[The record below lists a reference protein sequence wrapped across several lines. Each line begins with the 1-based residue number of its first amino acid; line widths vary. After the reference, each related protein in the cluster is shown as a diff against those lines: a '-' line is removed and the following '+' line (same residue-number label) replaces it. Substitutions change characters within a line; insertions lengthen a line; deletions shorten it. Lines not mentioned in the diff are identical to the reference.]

1 MVWKFVLL
9 VAALMTS
16 SMAQAVCYRDGKP
29 YQTGAEVGG
38 FICQADGTWRR
49 KAARSGPEGS
59 AALHFGHGAMPRQL
73 AVLEAR
79 RHRTSLSFQS

>member
-1 MVWKFVLL
+1 MAWKFVFL

-16 SMAQAVCYRDGKP
+16 SMAQAVCYRDGRP

-49 KAARSGPEGS
+49 KAGRSGFEVS
-59 AALHFGHGAMPRQL
+59 AALQSGHSAMPRQL
-73 AVLEAR
+73 SGLETR
-79 RHRTSLSFQS
+79 RHRTSLSLQS

>member
-1 MVWKFVLL
+1 MSLRVVLL
-9 VAALMTS
+9 IATLMIS
-16 SMAQAVCYRDGKP
+16 STAHAVCYRDGKA